1 MAASVKDVKAQ
12 EVPFVELPT
21 NEKSEKLLKIRHS
34 SAHIMAMAVQ
44 RLHKDAQ
51 VTIGPWIENG
61 FYYDFDLKG
70 KTFDETDL
78 KNIRKEMIKII
89 NKNLPITREVKR
101 MCFLK
106 QKIFPL
112 LSKYWPQVVS
122 REEAL
127 SRIQKLNEPY
137 KIELL
142 EAIPK
147 GNLLLESK
155 HSDYTEVQSKLQA
168 RTSASIT

>member
-1 MAASVKDVKAQ
+1 MAASVKDIKAQ

-106 QKIFPL
+106 QKFFPL
-112 LSKYWPQVVS
+112 LSKY
-122 REEAL
+122 
-127 SRIQKLNEPY
+127 
-137 KIELL
+137 
-142 EAIPK
+142 
-147 GNLLLESK
+147 
-155 HSDYTEVQSKLQA
+155 
-168 RTSASIT
+168 